1 MKNITELVLKFM
13 EELDFKEKNSAHTV
27 VAYAGDLGQAFY
39 DFLPGTIQGPA
50 INNAE
55 DYSYVIPE
63 DKRTVLDCDL
73 SKKNLEDI
81 TRNYLQSLRN
91 LELSSRARKIA
102 TLRKFFLYLKSEH
115 LIDEIPKILV
125 TPKSVHKIP
134 HFLSVDEAL
143 SVLKQF
149 SASSLSLRD
158 LHSKVLFLLLYGT
171 GLRVSEACEL
181 RWEDVNITKRE
192 LRIHGKGNKERVI
205 SMPILVQMNLASLR
219 SSQKEK
225 YIWGEKPLNTRT
237 AYNYIAQVGRRA
249 RLSKPIHPHALRHS
263 YATHLMNDGADLR
276 VIQEMLGHSSL
287 AATERY
293 THVTMDQL
301 SRTLESFHPLS
312 KKIVS

>member
-39 DFLPGTIQGPA
+39 EYLPGTIQGPA

-55 DYSYVIPE
+55 DYSFLIPE
-63 DKRTVLDCDL
+63 EERAHKACDL

-81 TRNYLQSLRN
+81 TRSYLHSLRT

-125 TPKSVHKIP
+125 TPKSVQKIP
-134 HFLSVDEAL
+134 HFLSVDEAMAI
-143 SVLKQF
+143 LKLF
-149 SASSLSLRD
+149 SSSSLTVRD

-192 LRIHGKGNKERVI
+192 LRILGKGNKERVI
-205 SMPILVQMNLASLR
+205 SMPVLVQLNLASLR
-219 SSQKEK
+219 SSQTKK

-237 AYNYIAQVGRRA
+237 AYNYVTQIGRRA

-287 AATERY
+287 ASTEKY

-301 SRTLESFHPLS
+301 ARTMESFHPLS
-312 KKIVS
+312 KKVGS

>member
-27 VAYAGDLGQAFY
+27 VAYAGDLGQAFR

-55 DYSYVIPE
+55 DYSFLISDE
-63 DKRTVLDCDL
+63 ERTVKACDL

-81 TRNYLQSLRN
+81 TRNYLHSLRD

-102 TLRKFFLYLKSEH
+102 ALRKFFLYMKAEH

-125 TPKSVHKIP
+125 TPKAVQKIP
-134 HFLSVDEAL
+134 HFLSVDEAMAI
-143 SVLKQF
+143 LKLF
-149 SASSLSLRD
+149 SSSSLTLRD

-181 RWEDVNITKRE
+181 RWSDVNIVKRE
-192 LRIHGKGNKERVI
+192 LRIMGKGSKERMI
-205 SMPILVQMNLASLR
+205 SMPVLVQANLASLR
-219 SSQKEK
+219 SSQSQK

-237 AYNYIAQVGRRA
+237 AYNYIAQIGQRA

-276 VIQEMLGHSSL
+276 VIQELLGHSSL
-287 AATERY
+287 TSTEKY

-301 SRTLESFHPLS
+301 SRTMESFHPLA
-312 KKIVS
+312 KKISS